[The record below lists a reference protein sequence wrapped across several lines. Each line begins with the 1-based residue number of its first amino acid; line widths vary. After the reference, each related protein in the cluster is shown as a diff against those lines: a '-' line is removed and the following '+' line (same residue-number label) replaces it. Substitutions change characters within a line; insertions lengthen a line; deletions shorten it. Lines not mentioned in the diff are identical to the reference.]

1 MENLKANTAQ
11 ISVFLNFQ
19 NPMPL
24 SKQGVSSD
32 KEATALK
39 CATVYPFTH
48 HRSLILFEPIKRYRH
63 SQHTVY
69 ERFERNPE
77 MQVVEEQ
84 EGFLRM
90 SGAGMKQLT
99 HIYRYCFKFLQK
111 EKKYFQIN
119 IFITDFKRK
128 LANKKEKYQ
137 ISYRF

>member
-84 EGFLRM
+84 EGFLKM

-99 HIYRYCFKFLQK
+99 HIYIYRYCF
-111 EKKYFQIN
+111 
-119 IFITDFKRK
+119 
-128 LANKKEKYQ
+128 
-137 ISYRF
+137 

>member
-1 MENLKANTAQ
+1 
-11 ISVFLNFQ
+11 
-19 NPMPL
+19 MPL

-48 HRSLILFEPIKRYRH
+48 HRSLILFEPIKRCRH

-90 SGAGMKQLT
+90 SGVFLMNPTEMHQLMVGMGGPVGMPSTGIHASEVVDAGLNPTKPVL
-99 HIYRYCFKFLQK
+99 
-111 EKKYFQIN
+111 
-119 IFITDFKRK
+119 RK
-128 LANKKEKYQ
+128 LVNDTEEV
-137 ISYRF
+137 

>member
-1 MENLKANTAQ
+1 
-11 ISVFLNFQ
+11 
-19 NPMPL
+19 MPL

-48 HRSLILFEPIKRYRH
+48 HRSLILFEPIKRCRH

-84 EGFLRM
+84 EGVRCWNETVD
-90 SGAGMKQLT
+90 T
-99 HIYRYCFKFLQK
+99 HIYRYCLKFLQK

-128 LANKKEKYQ
+128 LANKKEKYP

>member
-1 MENLKANTAQ
+1 
-11 ISVFLNFQ
+11 
-19 NPMPL
+19 MPL

-77 MQVVEEQ
+77 MQVVEQQ
-84 EGFLRM
+84 EGFLKM

-99 HIYRYCFKFLQK
+99 YIYIYRYCLKFRQK
-111 EKKYFQIN
+111 EKK
-119 IFITDFKRK
+119 IFSD
-128 LANKKEKYQ
+128 
-137 ISYRF
+137 